1 MTFHSW
7 SCYNIKSCMQ
17 FIPKLHAWWD
27 TTFTLW
33 MVSQGHYKTQCLR
46 RRQWGGHYETQCL
59 VRGYYLSVIIWAW
72 ALRTRLRKR
81 DFHGDLELEIPT
93 RNHCKDRNTKI
104 TVNTENTVNKNLVGF
119 KSRQLNVAQKKNQ
132 SSDQQKNII

>member
-1 MTFHSW
+1 MKLLQHQIMHAVHPKAP
-7 SCYNIKSCMQ
+7 CLMRHNI
-17 FIPKLHAWWD
+17 
-27 TTFTLW
+27 TLW
-33 MVSQGHYKTQCLR
+33 MVSQGHYETQCLR

-93 RNHCKDRNTKI
+93 RNHCKDRHTKI
-104 TVNTENTVNKNLVGF
+104 TVKTENTVNKNLVGF

>member
-1 MTFHSW
+1 MKLLQHQIMHAVHPKAP
-7 SCYNIKSCMQ
+7 CLMRHNIYTVDQ
-17 FIPKLHAWWD
+17 
-27 TTFTLW
+27 
-33 MVSQGHYKTQCLR
+33 VSQGHYETQCLR
-46 RRQWGGHYETQCL
+46 LRQWGGHYETQCL

-72 ALRTRLRKR
+72 TLRTRLRKR

>member
-7 SCYNIKSCMQ
+7 SCYNIKSCML

-33 MVSQGHYKTQCLR
+33 MVSQGHYETQCLR

-93 RNHCKDRNTKI
+93 RNHCKDRHTKI
-104 TVNTENTVNKNLVGF
+104 TVKTENTVNKNLVGF